1 MKTAAVAAMML
12 GSATAFHSK
21 LNSVEGDVIKGDY
34 IFTVAPTAQL
44 DTALSKVLSK
54 GGLDKIDFINDGAS
68 NFHGFS
74 VHGMDEKD
82 AAALADIE
90 EISAVEEGQVMYAYG
105 LQTNPTWGLDR
116 VDQES
121 SSLDNQYFYKDSAGS
136 GVDLYVIDTGVRIT
150 HNDFGNRARY
160 GFTAFA
166 GDNDGNGHGT
176 HCAST
181 AAGTTWGVVKNAN
194 VIGVKVL
201 SDFGSGSTNG
211 VVAGV
216 NYANGQSSSRT
227 KVGNMSLGGGASS
240 AMDNAVNA
248 GTDIVHVV
256 ASGNSNANACNFS
269 PARATGAYT
278 VNAMQQGDSRSSFSN
293 FGSCTDIFAP
303 GTSITAAWINNDSAT
318 NTISGT
324 SMASPHVAG
333 IAALLV
339 GESGSMSV
347 SQVKS
352 QMTSNA
358 YSGKIS
364 NAGTGS
370 PNLMAYNTRD

>member
-1 MKTAAVAAMML
+1 MMML
-12 GSATAFHSK
+12 GSAAAFHSK
-21 LNSVEGDVIKGDY
+21 VDKVEGDVIKGDY
-34 IFTVAPTAQL
+34 IFTVKADARL
-44 DTALSKVLSK
+44 DTALSGLIAK
-54 GGLDKIDFINDGAS
+54 GALGSVDHIYDGES

-74 VHGMDEKD
+74 VHGVDESVAAAIADMDEVQ
-82 AAALADIE
+82 
-90 EISAVEEGQVMYAYG
+90 AVEESQVMYAYG

-116 VDQES
+116 VDQENS
-121 SSLDNQYFYKDSAGS
+121 ALDSQYFYKDSAGS
-136 GVDLYVIDTGVRIT
+136 GVDLYVIDTGVRIS
-150 HNDFGNRARY
+150 HNDFGGRARY
-160 GFTAFA
+160 GFTAFNS
-166 GDNDGNGHGT
+166 DNDGNGHGT

-181 AAGTTWGVVKNAN
+181 AAGTTWGVAKNAN

-201 SDFGSGSTNG
+201 SDFGSGSTAG
-211 VVAGV
+211 VVDGV
-216 NYANGQSSSRT
+216 NWSNGQSSSRT

-269 PARATGAYT
+269 PARASGAYT

-303 GTSITAAWINNDSAT
+303 GTSITAAWINNDSST

-352 QMTSNA
+352 ALTSNA
-358 YSGKIS
+358 WSGKIS

-370 PNLMAYNTRD
+370 PNLLAYNTRD

>member
-1 MKTAAVAAMML
+1 MMLL
-12 GSATAFHSK
+12 GSASAFHTK
-21 LNSVEGDVIKGDY
+21 LNKVFGDVVKGDY
-34 IFTVAPTAQL
+34 IFTVAKDQPL
-44 DTALSKVLSK
+44 DSCLKGVLSK
-54 GGLDKIDFINDGAS
+54 GALDKVDFIYDGDS
-68 NFHGFS
+68 SFHGFS
-74 VHGMDEKD
+74 VHGLDEAD
-82 AAALADIE
+82 AAAIADLPE
-90 EISAVEEGQVMYAYG
+90 VSAVEESQVMYAYG

-121 SSLDNQYFYKDSAGS
+121 ATLDSLYYYKDSAGS

-150 HNDFGNRARY
+150 HNEFGSRGRHGY
-160 GFTAFA
+160 TAFNSN
-166 GDNDGNGHGT
+166 DDGNGHGT

-181 AAGTTWGVVKNAN
+181 AAGTEYGVAKNAN

-211 VVAGV
+211 VIAGV
-216 NYANGQSSSRT
+216 NWVNGQSSSRT
-227 KVGNMSLGGGASS
+227 KVGNLSLGGGAST
-240 AMDNAVNA
+240 AMDNAINSASDV
-248 GTDIVHVV
+248 VHVV

-269 PARATGAYT
+269 PARASGAFT

-303 GTSITAAWINNDSAT
+303 GSSITAAWINSDSST

-324 SMASPHVAG
+324 SMAAPHVAG
-333 IAALLV
+333 GAALLI
-339 GESGSMSV
+339 GESASLSV

-352 QMTSNA
+352 SLVSSA
-358 YSGKIS
+358 FSGKIS

-370 PNLMAYNTRD
+370 PNLMFYNERD